1 MKLSQTIARTRAKK
15 NVRGQGMSEYL
26 IIVALIAVAGI
37 AVMGLFGG
45 AARNQVA
52 AMANEI
58 GGGAQSDSDDL
69 NRAAEDYGDTA
80 VAEAGVAVSL
90 ENFGGNTETLKN
102 GTSGTASRTAITE

>member
-45 AARNQVA
+45 TARSQVA
-52 AMANEI
+52 GLASELA
-58 GGGAQSDSDDL
+58 GGT
-69 NRAAEDYGDTA
+69 AASTNTA
-80 VAEAGVAVSL
+80 VAEANNQATSARNDAINEKVTLS
-90 ENFGGNTETLKN
+90 NYGGSREVIN
-102 GTSGTASRTAITE
+102 GTATTRTDNAQ

>member
-1 MKLSQTIARTRAKK
+1 MNKMNSRK

-52 AMANEI
+52 
-58 GGGAQSDSDDL
+58 GL
-69 NRAAEDYGDTA
+69 AAEISGGDATSSIGA
-80 VAEAGVAVSL
+80 SADNASNAFAAAE
-90 ENFGGNTETLKN
+90 ENTNLNNYADQKSRITKN
-102 GTSGTASRTAITE
+102 

>member
-52 AMANEI
+52 GLANELSGGSAAESKTI
-58 GGGAQSDSDDL
+58 IDQSQADANAAQADAAIGVGLSNYGGGKQVISGGA
-69 NRAAEDYGDTA
+69 RVAGAEND
-80 VAEAGVAVSL
+80 
-90 ENFGGNTETLKN
+90 
-102 GTSGTASRTAITE
+102 

>member
-1 MKLSQTIARTRAKK
+1 MKMNTRK

-52 AMANEI
+52 GLASELSGQAGATTAAVN
-58 GGGAQSDSDDL
+58 AQSQV
-69 NRAAEDYGDTA
+69 NAAAAQADAATG
-80 VAEAGVAVSL
+80 VSL
-90 ENFGGNTETLKN
+90 DNYAGSQEIIEQTNAANRIK
-102 GTSGTASRTAITE
+102 

>member
-1 MKLSQTIARTRAKK
+1 MKFNNTSSRK

-52 AMANEI
+52 GLATELSGGNANGQI
-58 GGGAQSDSDDL
+58 
-69 NRAAEDYGDTA
+69 AASAANAATA
-80 VAEAGVAVSL
+80 SAEANTDISL
-90 ENFGGNTETLKN
+90 GNYDGRN
-102 GTSGTASRTAITE
+102 DAIQ

>member
-52 AMANEI
+52 GLANELSGGQATDSQTI
-58 GGGAQSDSDDL
+58 INQSQADANAAQADAAVGVGLSNYAGGKAVISGGAGARL
-69 NRAAEDYGDTA
+69 AGAEND
-80 VAEAGVAVSL
+80 
-90 ENFGGNTETLKN
+90 
-102 GTSGTASRTAITE
+102 

>member
-1 MKLSQTIARTRAKK
+1 MKMNTRK

-52 AMANEI
+52 GMALEI
-58 GGGAQSDSDDL
+58 SGQEGSGSTGDAQADATAAAADANTAKSL
-69 NRAAEDYGDTA
+69 NNYT
-80 VAEAGVAVSL
+80 
-90 ENFGGNTETLKN
+90 GGN
-102 GTSGTASRTAITE
+102 AAIQ

>member
-1 MKLSQTIARTRAKK
+1 MNTRK

-52 AMANEI
+52 GMALEI
-58 GGGAQSDSDDL
+58 SGQEGKASITNAQGDATAAATDANVAKSL
-69 NRAAEDYGDTA
+69 NNYT
-80 VAEAGVAVSL
+80 
-90 ENFGGNTETLKN
+90 GGN
-102 GTSGTASRTAITE
+102 AAIK

>member
-1 MKLSQTIARTRAKK
+1 MKMNTRK

-52 AMANEI
+52 GLASELS
-58 GGGAQSDSDDL
+58 GG
-69 NRAAEDYGDTA
+69 TA
-80 VAEAGVAVSL
+80 VNSAAATTAAQAAAATAATDAGTNVHLGNYA
-90 ENFGGNTETLKN
+90 GGSTVIAT
-102 GTSGTASRTAITE
+102 GTGRTAGATG

>member
-1 MKLSQTIARTRAKK
+1 MNSRK

-52 AMANEI
+52 GLAMEI
-58 GGGAQSDSDDL
+58 SGQDGQQSITDSQEDAD
-69 NRAAEDYGDTA
+69 NAATDGTTNKNLSSY
-80 VAEAGVAVSL
+80 
-90 ENFGGNTETLKN
+90 NGGNTTIGGN
-102 GTSGTASRTAITE
+102 D